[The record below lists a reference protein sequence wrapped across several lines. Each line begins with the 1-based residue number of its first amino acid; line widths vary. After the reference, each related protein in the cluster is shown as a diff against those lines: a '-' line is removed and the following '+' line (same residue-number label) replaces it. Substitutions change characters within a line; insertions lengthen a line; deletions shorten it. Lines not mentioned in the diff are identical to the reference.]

1 MVDLAVVELTVSIDA
16 SHTLGLTSGQLF
28 RNPIP
33 KEHEIPTSEIT
44 AIIAEAVEK
53 ARQEGVTGKDNTPY
67 ILARIKEKS
76 GGSSISANKALVMDN
91 ARMGAQ
97 IAVELA
103 MLETSVGRIGF

>member
-1 MVDLAVVELTVSIDA
+1 MIGLTVPIDA

-28 RNPIP
+28 CNPIP
-33 KEHEIPTSEIT
+33 KEHEIPMLEIT
-44 AIIAEAVEK
+44 AIITEAVEK

-76 GGSSISANKALVMDN
+76 GGNSIPANKALVMDN

-97 IAVELA
+97 VAVELA
-103 MLETSVGRIGF
+103 VLETLVGRIGF